1 MAEVRNRKVLVTGA
15 VGLQGRAVASTLVA
29 KGHHVR
35 VMTSDPEKA
44 KHMRELKCEVVQGDS
59 RKRADLDKAIDGMDG
74 VFFTTRTGDG
84 PREEVTHGKAVIDA
98 CAGKDVSH
106 VVYSSVS
113 GANGKTEVPYFESK
127 REVEEYLKQAGISY
141 TILRPVWLM
150 EHFAS
155 PWYRPSIEKG
165 VLSTPLQPGRD
176 LQMVSAVDIG
186 RIVAEV
192 FENSIKFVGREIDVA
207 GDHLTMEEIA
217 EEISRVLSRTVRYDR
232 IPESRI
238 EKAVGSDWAPMFRWL
253 DRHGYDV
260 DIWLSQSKF
269 RRYEISLT
277 SFRDYLKDSR
287 LGLGAAA

>member
-1 MAEVRNRKVLVTGA
+1 MAEVRNRNVLVTGA
-15 VGLQGRAVASTLVA
+15 VGHQGRAVASTLQA

-35 VMTSDPEKA
+35 VMTHDPDKE
-44 KHMRELKCEVVQGDS
+44 KHMKELKCEVIQGDS
-59 RKRADLDKAIDGMDG
+59 RKRADLDKAVDGMDG
-74 VFFTTRTGDG
+74 VFFTTQTGDG
-84 PREEVTHGKAVIDA
+84 PEAEVAHGKAVIDA
-98 CAGKDVSH
+98 CAGKDVAH

-113 GANGKTEVPYFESK
+113 GANDGTGVPYFESK
-127 REVEEYLKQAGISY
+127 GKVEEHLRQAGISY

-165 VLSTPLQPGRD
+165 VLSTPLRPEKD
-176 LQMVSAVDIG
+176 LQMVSAADVG

-192 FENSIKFVGREIDVA
+192 FENAIKFVGREIDIA
-207 GDHLTMEEIA
+207 GDHLTMQGIV

-232 IPESRI
+232 IPESRV
-238 EKAVGSDWAPMFRWL
+238 EKAVGSNWAPMFRWL
-253 DRHGYDV
+253 DQHGYDV

-277 SFRDYLKDSR
+277 SFRDYLEDSH
-287 LGLGAAA
+287 LGIGAAA